1 MRSLFVRLLLLPT
14 ALVLLD
20 QSPAG
25 ADQINFSYQ
34 WSVLPSP
41 IVPGLPGSTGSVAL
55 TPALSGSSSYTTG
68 AATPSV
74 IPGATVT
81 TTSSASNPPDQFA
94 ANFKMDLHLTDTL
107 SGKSG
112 DLLFSG
118 SINGTLTS
126 TTSQLT
132 SKFNNPL
139 TEQLTLG
146 THVYNVT
153 IDPALIQ
160 QLPAPNSTAPALID
174 AFVTASDKSSSG
186 GPTGGGG
193 APGTPEPSS
202 LLLGA
207 TAMLGMACRHLVRA
221 RRKRARE

>member
-1 MRSLFVRLLLLPT
+1 MRSLFVRLLLMLT
-14 ALVLLD
+14 ALVLLG
-20 QSPAG
+20 QSPAR

-81 TTSSASNPPDQFA
+81 TTSSATSPADSFA
-94 ANFKMDLHLTDTL
+94 ATFKMDLHLTDTD

-126 TTSQLT
+126 TTSTLT
-132 SKFNNPL
+132 SQFSNPL
-139 TEQLTLG
+139 TQPLTLG
-146 THVYNVT
+146 GHVYSVT
-153 IDPALIQ
+153 IDPALIA
-160 QLPAPNSTAPALID
+160 QLPAPNSSAPALID
-174 AFVTASDKSSSG
+174 AFVTAADTSS
-186 GPTGGGG
+186 TKGGGG
-193 APGTPEPSS
+193 GVPGTPEPSS
-202 LLLGA
+202 LVLGA
-207 TAMLGMACRHLVRA
+207 TAMLGLACRRLVRA
-221 RRKRARE
+221 RG